1 MLGAVIASK
10 EALSKTIDRI
20 GRQYGVE
27 PALIKATIEVESNWD
42 INAKRYE
49 AHKGD
54 ASWGLMQLL
63 LETGR
68 WILKDNNLTIP
79 QLVAPET
86 NITAGT
92 KYLKY
97 QLDRYNGNVADAI
110 AAYNAGSAKKNAQG
124 VYTNQEY
131 VNKVYGRYVV
141 NKNLERF
148 QITPSPSGDS
158 MMYAT
163 AALVG
168 LGLVAAMSR

>member
-1 MLGAVIASK
+1 MLGVVLASK

-20 GRQYGVE
+20 GKQYGVE
-27 PALIKATIEVESNWD
+27 PALIKSTIEVESNWD
-42 INAKRYE
+42 VNAKRYE
-49 AHKGD
+49 VHKGD

-68 WILKDNNLTIP
+68 WILKDNNLTIS

-97 QLDRYNGNVADAI
+97 QLDRYNGNIADAI

-124 VYTNQEY
+124 VYINQEY

-148 QITPSPSGDS
+148 QTTPESDNT
-158 MMYAT
+158 MLYAT
-163 AALVG
+163 TALIG
-168 LGLVAAMSR
+168 IGLVAAMSR